1 MKIGFYAGSFD
12 PFTIGHLHVVKLASE
27 LFDKVVV
34 GIGINP
40 AKKRRFDKERMK
52 KAIELTLK
60 ANKLKNTEV
69 VIYDGYTVHKAKEMC
84 ATFLVRGLRDSE
96 DFEIEENLAKTNK
109 EISGMETL
117 YFRAVDEK
125 YVSSSMV
132 YSMMKKNEDISA
144 YVPKQVIDAIK
155 KEDV

>member
-12 PFTIGHLHVVKLASE
+12 PFTIGHLHAVKLASE

-69 VIYDGYTVHKAKEMC
+69 VIYDGYTVHKAKEMG
-84 ATFLVRGLRDSE
+84 ATFLVRGLRNSE
-96 DFEIEENLAKTNK
+96 DFEIEESLAKTNK

-125 YVSSSMV
+125 YVS
-132 YSMMKKNEDISA
+132 
-144 YVPKQVIDAIK
+144 
-155 KEDV
+155 

>member
-12 PFTIGHLHVVKLASE
+12 PFTIGHLHAVKLASE

-69 VIYDGYTVHKAKEMC
+69 VIYDGYTVHKAKEMG
-84 ATFLVRGLRDSE
+84 ATFLVRGLRNSE
-96 DFEIEENLAKTNK
+96 DFEIEESLAKTNK

-132 YSMMKKNEDISA
+132 YSMMMKNEDVSA